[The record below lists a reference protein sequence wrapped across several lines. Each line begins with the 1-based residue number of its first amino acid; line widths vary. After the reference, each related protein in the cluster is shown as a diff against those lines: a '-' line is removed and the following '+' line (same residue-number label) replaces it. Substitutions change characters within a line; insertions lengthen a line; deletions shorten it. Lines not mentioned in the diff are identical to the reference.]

1 MFTLES
7 SADGG
12 TWAKVSEATSDA
24 DGLAIFSDL
33 APGDTL
39 YRVTETKAPPGHSL
53 FAGVIYEGKLSTDAP
68 ELSFT
73 ACDCAIPMLPFTGS
87 KPNLISI
94 IPLMLCMS
102 IFYALKRKENVNE
115 KV

>member
-1 MFTLES
+1 ML
-7 SADGG
+7 
-12 TWAKVSEATSDA
+12 
-24 DGLAIFSDL
+24 
-33 APGDTL
+33 
-39 YRVTETKAPPGHSL
+39 
-53 FAGVIYEGKLSTDAP
+53 AGVVYEGKLSKDSP
-68 ELSFT
+68 DLSFT

-87 KPNLISI
+87 TPNFIPL